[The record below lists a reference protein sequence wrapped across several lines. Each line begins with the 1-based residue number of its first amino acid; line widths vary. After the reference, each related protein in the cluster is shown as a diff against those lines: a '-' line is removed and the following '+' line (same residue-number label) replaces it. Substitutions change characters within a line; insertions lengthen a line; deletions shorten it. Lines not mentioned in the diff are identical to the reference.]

1 MTLFH
6 KTLAA
11 IGIIALPGLAAAQDA
26 QQWQGA
32 YAGIDLNWTETDY
45 SFNTNFDNE
54 TNAALGIHGGY
65 NYAVADNFVVGGE
78 LSYDVTPA
86 VAGGIF
92 QPFAIDNKVELRLRG
107 GYAFNQYLVYAGVG
121 AAVAEFA
128 VISGPQTDDIDG
140 VSYAIGVERKITAG
154 MSARAEYSRSDFD
167 ISGDI
172 VGSDQDAAVDELS
185 LGLAI
190 HF

>member
-6 KTLAA
+6 KTIAA
-11 IGIIALPGLAAAQDA
+11 IGLLALPLTATAQDA
-26 QQWQGA
+26 QQWQGG
-32 YAGIDLNWTETDY
+32 YAGIDLNWTEADY
-45 SFNTNFDNE
+45 SINTNFGTD
-54 TNAALGIHGGY
+54 TNAALGIYGGY
-65 NYAVADNFVVGGE
+65 NYAVADSFVVGGE

-86 VAGGIF
+86 VAGSVF
-92 QPFAIDNKVELRLRG
+92 LPFAIDNKVELRLRG
-107 GYAFNQYLVYAGVG
+107 GYAFNQYLIYAGVG
-121 AAVAEFA
+121 TAVGELA
-128 VISGPQTDDIDG
+128 VITGSQTDDIDG

-167 ISGDI
+167 VSGDI
-172 VGSDQDAAVDELS
+172 LGPDQDATVDELS